1 MNDFKYKIDIKNR
14 PKRIKRY
21 KTGILIKF
29 GNSICRAISAK
40 VSSRVKATNRL
51 AIGPS
56 SSFGNFL

>member
-29 GNSICRAISAK
+29 GN
-40 VSSRVKATNRL
+40 
-51 AIGPS
+51 
-56 SSFGNFL
+56 